1 MARRASALA
10 LGGIEHMSNPTTQ
23 AFQASHGDEPVFFR
37 FRASLRIAGE
47 GLDFEEISRTL
58 GLTPTH
64 QHRKGE
70 PHGQGLRRQDIWIYD
85 APIDR
90 ERPLHEHI
98 MALWDAVCPQI
109 PYLRELKQKFHVD
122 VFCGY
127 RSNNSTAGFE
137 VDHRCLGLFAELEV
151 PFGVSVI
158 IS

>member
-1 MARRASALA
+1 
-10 LGGIEHMSNPTTQ
+10 MSDPTRQQTGV
-23 AFQASHGDEPVFFR
+23 AHEDEPVFFR

-47 GLDFEEISRTL
+47 GLDFDEISRTL

-70 PHGQGLRRQDIWIYD
+70 PHGHGSRRQDVWIFD

-98 MALWDAVCPQI
+98 MALWDAVRSQI
-109 PYLRELKQKFHVD
+109 PYLRELKRKFDVN

-127 RSNNSTAGFE
+127 RSNSPTAGFE
-137 VDHRCLGLFAELEV
+137 VDHRCLGLFGELEV
-151 PFGVSVI
+151 PFGISVI